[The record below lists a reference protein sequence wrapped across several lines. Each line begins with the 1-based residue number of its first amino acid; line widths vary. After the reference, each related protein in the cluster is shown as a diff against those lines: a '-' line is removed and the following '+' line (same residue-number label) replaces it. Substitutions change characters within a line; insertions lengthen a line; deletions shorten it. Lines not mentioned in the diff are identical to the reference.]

1 MALKESFPEEDFA
14 IRYSYL
20 IWVCLSKVFARNYK
34 SEDNIKTIKDG
45 SEQIYRH
52 FQTSQNIY
60 EISKQDII
68 ALRSKPIGLF
78 AVVVVSHVFLAP
90 ARGLANLTW
99 FRIAHTIFWAVQLS
113 YDQSGGRGGVKKW
126 AIFVVKRCLRNSR
139 MQTKVFKIFLKRF
152 NNL

>member
-1 MALKESFPEEDFA
+1 MSLP
-14 IRYSYL
+14 
-20 IWVCLSKVFARNYK
+20 VKVFARNYK

-113 YDQSGGRGGVKKW
+113 YDQSVE
-126 AIFVVKRCLRNSR
+126 
-139 MQTKVFKIFLKRF
+139 KI
-152 NNL
+152 